1 MAIAQIEKFDLVVAN
16 VLQHLLVTFPQPVH
30 LQADSADY
38 QTVYPEGNSWD
49 GAGYVAASAEEFLF
63 TSCVRWLSD
72 EGFVRFSK
80 ELPASFE
87 GAVLTHQ
94 GLNLVSGNPASL
106 TRERYI
112 ND

>member
-1 MAIAQIEKFDLVVAN
+1 M
-16 VLQHLLVTFPQPVH
+16 
-30 LQADSADY
+30 
-38 QTVYPEGNSWD
+38 
-49 GAGYVAASAEEFLF
+49 F

-72 EGFVRFSK
+72 EDFVRFSK

-106 TRERYI
+106 TREHYI